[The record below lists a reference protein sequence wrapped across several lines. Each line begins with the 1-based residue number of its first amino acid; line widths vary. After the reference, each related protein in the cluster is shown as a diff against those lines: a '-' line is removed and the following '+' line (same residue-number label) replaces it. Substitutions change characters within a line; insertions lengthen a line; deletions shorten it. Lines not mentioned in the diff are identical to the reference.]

1 MGDSVFID
9 IDHGGSTTTSL
20 VLDPEKG
27 KLASHSVPMPKSTP
41 DVGWVEHGPDDFI
54 ETSMASANKALDE
67 AGLAWNDVAGIGI
80 ANQGETSMA
89 WSSQTGL
96 PIGPAISWEDKRT
109 QDICD
114 TLTRRGVDDL
124 VRERTGVILDPYFS
138 ASKFKWLKENLQ
150 DAREAANSGTLRL
163 GGTDSYLIHCLTGGA
178 VHATEPGTA
187 SRTAL
192 YNLHALEWDFD
203 LVEAFGLNINELPS
217 ILPSNGDFGTAQ
229 HESFNG
235 AKVPITANVVDAHA
249 ALFAQGCVDNRSVK
263 STYGTGAFIEL
274 NTGRDMLQPD
284 GNITVFIG
292 WDIDD
297 VVDFTLEGGVF
308 SVGSAIDWAVK
319 TGILPSAAVSSDLA
333 QSVSNNGGVF
343 MVPCLS
349 GLAAPNW
356 ESSARGMLSG
366 LGLDTQNGH
375 IARALLDVI
384 ALQCGDVICA
394 LNARTGGTIQEICA
408 DGGPTKNKYLMLRQA
423 DLLNMPVSTSLEPD
437 MTALGAAYLAAQ
449 GAGVMTVADI
459 HSRRVEKRVFEPTMC
474 EDQRESLWAEW
485 AAQLA
490 IVRNLSRSK
499 QRKSEHS

>member
-1 MGDSVFID
+1 MGDSVFI
-9 IDHGGSTTTSL
+9 L
-20 VLDPEKG
+20 
-27 KLASHSVPMPKSTP
+27 LALITVDRQPHALFLIRKRESWPAIPYRCLNPPLTWAGLNTGQTILLKP
-41 DVGWVEHGPDDFI
+41 AWP
-54 ETSMASANKALDE
+54 SANKALDE

-96 PIGPAISWEDKRT
+96 PIGP
-109 QDICD
+109 
-114 TLTRRGVDDL
+114 
-124 VRERTGVILDPYFS
+124 
-138 ASKFKWLKENLQ
+138 
-150 DAREAANSGTLRL
+150 ANSGTLRL

-203 LVEAFGLNINELPS
+203 LIEAFGLNINELPR
-217 ILPSNGDFGTAQ
+217 ILSSNGDFGTAQ
-229 HESFNG
+229 HESFSG

-249 ALFAQGCVDNRSVK
+249 ALFAQGCMDNRSVK

-274 NTGRDMLQPD
+274 NTGNDMLQPD
-284 GNITVFIG
+284 GNMPVFIG

-319 TGILPSAAVSSDLA
+319 MGLLPSAAVSSDLA

-375 IARALLDVI
+375 IARALLDGI

-394 LNARTGGTIQEICA
+394 LNDRTGGTIQEICA
-408 DGGPTKNKYLMLRQA
+408 DGGPTKNQYLMLRQA
-423 DLLNMPVSTSLEPD
+423 DLLNIPVSTSLEPN

-459 HSRRVEKRVFEPTMC
+459 HSRSVEKRVFEPTIC
-474 EDQRESLWAEW
+474 EDQRDSLWAEW
-485 AAQLA
+485 ATHLA
-490 IVRNLSRSK
+490 MVRNLSRSK
-499 QRKSEHS
+499 QRKGEHS